1 MSELLVGEQEM
12 NEAEKPG
19 GESKKSGSGIKG
31 ILVSAAFTLLGAI
44 IGVVG
49 KGVFENS
56 LERQKEVGE
65 QLLERQKFDAD
76 LVKLAISSPRPGER
90 LDFLDFM
97 VETHLIQDKDI
108 REGVSKFVSD
118 TRNTKKTVPQYQ
130 PPEKADVESLKN
142 KVSEIDDVANNAVAK
157 AAFGTNVATTL
168 IPTNAEDLNRKILE
182 LQRQYK
188 RIQDK
193 EQPGWPRT
201 INMTGVVGQ
210 LVPLVSQLPRYD
222 VSAALSSPDE
232 GDHLS
237 AVAYLYARPNPA
249 YLDLLIR
256 AMQTEKQ
263 PFIQYWGIQAIGKIL
278 AAPNTRVSEATNKSL
293 QQLFSLVDDPNDRSR
308 YNELKRIVQ
317 GAEGE

>member
-1 MSELLVGEQEM
+1 MDDEQETGSDQSAKPTG
-12 NEAEKPG
+12 EPEKF
-19 GESKKSGSGIKG
+19 GSGIRG
-31 ILVSAAFTLLGAI
+31 LLISAAFTLLGAI

-49 KGVFENS
+49 KGIFENS

-65 QLLERQKFDAD
+65 QLLERQRFDAD
-76 LVKLAISSPRPGER
+76 LVKLAISSPKPVER

-97 VETHLIQDKDI
+97 VQTRLIQDKDI

-168 IPTNAEDLNRKILE
+168 IPANAEDLNRKILE
-182 LQRQYK
+182 LQHQYK
-188 RIQDK
+188 SIQDK

-210 LVPLVSQLPRYD
+210 LVPLVSRLPRYD

-237 AVAYLYARPNPA
+237 AVAYLYARPSPA
-249 YLDLLIR
+249 YLDLLIH
-256 AMQTEKQ
+256 AMQNEKQ

-278 AAPNTRVSEATNKSL
+278 AAPNTRVSEATTQAL
-293 QQLFSLVDDPNDRSR
+293 QQLLSSVDDQNDRNR
-308 YNELKRIVQ
+308 YKELKRIVQ
-317 GAEGE
+317 GIEGE

>member
-1 MSELLVGEQEM
+1 MSETLVGEQEM
-12 NEAEKPG
+12 NEAEKPA
-19 GESKKSGSGIKG
+19 GESEKSGSGIKG

-56 LERQKEVGE
+56 LERQKEAGE

-76 LVKLAISSPRPGER
+76 LVKLAISSPKPGER

-97 VETHLIQDKDI
+97 VQTHLIQDKDI

-142 KVSEIDDVANNAVAK
+142 KVSEIDDVANNAVAR
-157 AAFGTNVATTL
+157 AAFGTNVATTW
-168 IPTNAEDLNRKILE
+168 IPANAEDLNRKILE
-182 LQRQYK
+182 LQHQYK
-188 RIQDK
+188 SVQDK

-201 INMTGVVGQ
+201 INMTGIVGQ
-210 LVPLVSQLPRYD
+210 LVPLFSQLPRYD
-222 VSAALSSPDE
+222 ISAALSSRDE

-237 AVAYLYARPNPA
+237 AVAYLYARPNRA

-256 AMQTEKQ
+256 AMQTEKR

-278 AAPNTRVSEATNKSL
+278 AIPNTRVSEATNQAL
-293 QQLFSLVDDPNDRSR
+293 QQLLSSVDDQNDRSR

-317 GAEGE
+317 GIEGE

>member
-1 MSELLVGEQEM
+1 MNAEQETESDESAKPI
-12 NEAEKPG
+12 NEPG
-19 GESKKSGSGIKG
+19 KSGGGIRG
-31 ILVSAAFTLLGAI
+31 LLISAAFTLLGAI

-56 LERQKEVGE
+56 LERQKEAGE

-76 LVKLAISSPRPGER
+76 LVKLAISSPKPGER

-108 REGVSKFVSD
+108 REGVSKFVND
-118 TRNTKKTVPQYQ
+118 TRNTKKTVPRYQ

-168 IPTNAEDLNRKILE
+168 IPANAADLNRKILE
-182 LQRQYK
+182 LQHQYK
-188 RIQDK
+188 SIQDK

-201 INMTGVVGQ
+201 INMTGIVGQ

-222 VSAALSSPDE
+222 ISAALSSPDE

-278 AAPNTRVSEATNKSL
+278 AIPNTRVSEATNQAL
-293 QQLFSLVDDPNDRSR
+293 QQLFSSVDDQNDRSR

-317 GAEGE
+317 GIEGE

>member
-1 MSELLVGEQEM
+1 V
-12 NEAEKPG
+12 
-19 GESKKSGSGIKG
+19 
-31 ILVSAAFTLLGAI
+31 GAI

-56 LERQKEVGE
+56 LERQKEAGE

-108 REGVSKFVSD
+108 REGVSKFVSN
-118 TRNTKKTVPQYQ
+118 TRNTKGTVPYYQ
-130 PPEKADVESLKN
+130 PPGTANVESLKD
-142 KVSEIDDVANNAVAK
+142 KVSQIDDVANNAVAK
-157 AAFGTNVATTL
+157 AAFGTSVATTL
-168 IPTNAEDLNRKILE
+168 IPSSPEDLNRKILG
-182 LQRQYK
+182 LQNQYK
-188 RIQDK
+188 SILAK

-201 INMTGVVGQ
+201 INMTGIVGQ

-222 VSAALSSPDE
+222 ASAALSSPDE

-249 YLDLLIR
+249 YLDLLIH
-256 AMQTEKQ
+256 AMQNEKQ

-278 AAPNTRVSEATNKSL
+278 AIPNTRVSESTNKSL
-293 QQLFSLVDDPNDRSR
+293 LQLLSSVDDTNDRSR

-317 GAEGE
+317 GVEGE